1 MCERAAGPGLA
12 HSRSLS
18 GVLGSG
24 WGMGFRGSHHPPQ
37 VTREAQSL
45 SSQPRWGGVRA
56 LLPSARAGV
65 HSAESAGGPRGAR
78 GSRSGRD
85 ADALRQL
92 ALRWGD
98 TAAGRSE
105 GPGAEMPPGGRGSAV
120 HRGWPGRPPEW
131 APCPCPEGLTKKAHV
146 RLTVSE
152 GPSGQRLESD
162 RRAEA
167 ERDLGCFCA
176 CVGGSRQGR
185 RGGAVAGFWI
195 H

>member
-78 GSRSGRD
+78 GSRAGAMQTPSDSSRSGGETQQQVGQRVQGQKCHWGGGAPLSTAGGQGGLRSGR
-85 ADALRQL
+85 R
-92 ALRWGD
+92 
-98 TAAGRSE
+98 
-105 GPGAEMPPGGRGSAV
+105 
-120 HRGWPGRPPEW
+120 
-131 APCPCPEGLTKKAHV
+131 V
-146 RLTVSE
+146 RV
-152 GPSGQRLESD
+152 
-162 RRAEA
+162 RR
-167 ERDLGCFCA
+167 
-176 CVGGSRQGR
+176 V
-185 RGGAVAGFWI
+185 
-195 H
+195 

>member
-1 MCERAAGPGLA
+1 MSGRQVLA
-12 HSRSLS
+12 LPT
-18 GVLGSG
+18 VAPCLGCWGRGGG
-24 WGMGFRGSHHPPQ
+24 WGLGAVTTLPRSHGKHSPLAASPGGAASGPCCPPRGQ
-37 VTREAQSL
+37 VFIRQRAQ
-45 SSQPRWGGVRA
+45 A
-56 LLPSARAGV
+56 V
-65 HSAESAGGPRGAR
+65 HAAPGAR
-78 GSRSGRD
+78 GAGAMQTPSDSSRSGGETQQQVGQRV
-85 ADALRQL
+85 QGQKCH
-92 ALRWGD
+92 W
-98 TAAGRSE
+98 
-105 GPGAEMPPGGRGSAV
+105 GGRGSAV

-152 GPSGQRLESD
+152 APSGQRLESD

-185 RGGAVAGFWI
+185 RGGAAAGFWI